1 MLDSTY
7 KRFKGLSIG
16 ALVTILTT
24 GLHPNLDSTNI
35 TQQTESNSSFIS
47 IVDDEIDIE
56 LLIKN
61 MTTREKVAQLMVIWA
76 RGRFES
82 TDNEY
87 FKRIARIIEKEQIGG
102 IIFSSGDIYGQA
114 HLTNRFQQLSQIPL
128 WISQDME
135 TGAAMRIAGT
145 TRFTPAMGVA
155 ATGNPQYAY
164 EIGRVTAQE
173 SKALGVHQIF
183 APVLDVN
190 NNPANPVINTR
201 SYSENPYEVADFAE
215 AFVKGAQDHGTIA
228 TGKHFPGHGDTSID
242 SHLALPTITHD
253 YARLDSIELVPY
265 KRVIQAGIKS
275 IMSAHIAFPEI
286 GQSANLPGTLDANI
300 LTGLLKDTLGFT
312 GLIVSDALEMSAIS
326 RNFSPGDA
334 AVRALDAGIDMLLLP
349 NNLVSAIDA
358 VEKAVEEGKIRMDT
372 LDAAVRKI
380 LQLKV
385 EYGVFKQHSIDIESL
400 PGIINPL
407 ESRLL
412 SAKIARE
419 SITLLRNEN
428 DIIPIRPDR
437 FPRVTVIAISDN
449 NNANTGS
456 TFARSIREYH
466 PAVSFYLMD
475 LRTSKEEIDIIIRNA
490 RQSDLIIIGTFV
502 YVRTS
507 NDIELT
513 GRQKQFI
520 QKITDLKKPLVVS
533 SFGNPYAVRD
543 IPRAGVHLLAW
554 ASTDQQMEAAAHAIF
569 GASSVSGKLPV
580 TIPPFYKYG
589 HGLTIDKSIL
599 RVDHPAVTTMNIDSL
614 RVIEDIMQEAI
625 KNKTFPGGVVT
636 VIKDDI
642 IVYQNAH
649 GYHDYNKMNPVQTT
663 DVFDLASISK
673 ILGTTLGVMKLIDD
687 GKLSLDDRISSFFS
701 EFDTPEKKD
710 ITIYQML
717 THVSGLPAFRV
728 YVDEIKDKKSLVQA
742 ILNEPLINKPGQEY
756 VYSDLGIII
765 TGLVIEKISGQSLD
779 VFMDRNFYAPMGMN
793 MTTYN
798 PMKRGNWYT
807 SRILPTEIDTIY
819 RHKLIQGE
827 VHDERA
833 YYLEGVAGHAG
844 LFSNAPDIAKFSS
857 MLLNKGLYGGKRF
870 LNEHTI
876 ESFIK
881 RQQPLNRRGIGFDM
895 KSIEG
900 FSSAGTKT
908 SINSYG
914 HTGFTGTSLW
924 IDPDRATAIIILTNR
939 TFPYRGTSLGV
950 SQVRSNIAD
959 IVIGSISK

>member
-1 MLDSTY
+1 
-7 KRFKGLSIG
+7 
-16 ALVTILTT
+16 
-24 GLHPNLDSTNI
+24 
-35 TQQTESNSSFIS
+35 
-47 IVDDEIDIE
+47 
-56 LLIKN
+56 
-61 MTTREKVAQLMVIWA
+61 
-76 RGRFES
+76 
-82 TDNEY
+82 
-87 FKRIARIIEKEQIGG
+87 
-102 IIFSSGDIYGQA
+102 
-114 HLTNRFQQLSQIPL
+114 
-128 WISQDME
+128 
-135 TGAAMRIAGT
+135 
-145 TRFTPAMGVA
+145 
-155 ATGNPQYAY
+155 
-164 EIGRVTAQE
+164 
-173 SKALGVHQIF
+173 
-183 APVLDVN
+183 
-190 NNPANPVINTR
+190 
-201 SYSENPYEVADFAE
+201 
-215 AFVKGAQDHGTIA
+215 
-228 TGKHFPGHGDTSID
+228 
-242 SHLALPTITHD
+242 
-253 YARLDSIELVPY
+253 
-265 KRVIQAGIKS
+265 
-275 IMSAHIAFPEI
+275 
-286 GQSANLPGTLDANI
+286 
-300 LTGLLKDTLGFT
+300 
-312 GLIVSDALEMSAIS
+312 
-326 RNFSPGDA
+326 
-334 AVRALDAGIDMLLLP
+334 
-349 NNLVSAIDA
+349 
-358 VEKAVEEGKIRMDT
+358 
-372 LDAAVRKI
+372 
-380 LQLKV
+380 
-385 EYGVFKQHSIDIESL
+385 
-400 PGIINPL
+400 
-407 ESRLL
+407 
-412 SAKIARE
+412 
-419 SITLLRNEN
+419 
-428 DIIPIRPDR
+428 
-437 FPRVTVIAISDN
+437 
-449 NNANTGS
+449 
-456 TFARSIREYH
+456 
-466 PAVSFYLMD
+466 MD

-569 GASSVSGKLPV
+569 GASSVIGELPV
-580 TIPPFYKYG
+580 TIPPLYKYG

-614 RVIEDIMQEAI
+614 RVIDDIMQEAI

-673 ILGTTLGVMKLIDD
+673 IMGTTLGVMKLIDD

-701 EFDTPEKKD
+701 EFDTLEKKD

-876 ESFIK
+876 KSFIK

>member
-1 MLDSTY
+1 MFDSTS
-7 KRFKGLSIG
+7 KRFTGLSIG
-16 ALVTILTT
+16 VLALILITGFVLNWNSTGITYQTRSSTGEILIFDDDTDVDTI
-24 GLHPNLDSTNI
+24 
-35 TQQTESNSSFIS
+35 
-47 IVDDEIDIE
+47 IE
-56 LLIKN
+56 N
-61 MTTREKVAQLMVIWA
+61 MTIREKVAQLMVVWA

-82 TDNEY
+82 HDDEY

-102 IIFSSGDIYGQA
+102 IIFSSGDVYGQA
-114 HLTNRFQQLSQIPL
+114 HLTNQFQRLSKIPL

-135 TGAAMRIAGT
+135 TGAAMRITGT

-201 SYSENPYEVADFAE
+201 SYSENPHEVADYAV
-215 AFVKGAQDHGTIA
+215 AFVNGAQKHGTIA

-286 GQSANLPGTLDANI
+286 GQSANLPGTLDPNI

-312 GLIVSDALEMSAIS
+312 GLIVSDALEMSGIS

-334 AVRALDAGIDMLLLP
+334 AVRALDAGINMLLLP
-349 NNLVSAIDA
+349 NNLISAIDA
-358 VEKAVEEGKIRMDT
+358 VEKAVIDGKITTDK
-372 LDAAVRKI
+372 LDAAVRKV

-385 EYGVFKQHSIDIESL
+385 EYGVFKQESIDVESL
-400 PGIINPL
+400 PAKINSL

-419 SITLLRNEN
+419 SITLLKNEN
-428 DIIPIRPDR
+428 DIIPIRPNR

-456 TFARSIREYH
+456 NFARFVREYH

-475 LRTSKEEIDIIIRNA
+475 LRTSKEEIDIILRNA

-520 QKITDLKKPLVVS
+520 QRVTDLKKPLVVT

-543 IPRAGVHLLAW
+543 IPRADVHLLAW
-554 ASTDQQMEAAAHAIF
+554 ASTDEQMEAAAHAIF
-569 GASSVSGKLPV
+569 GAASINGKLPV
-580 TIPPFYKYG
+580 TIPKFYKYG
-589 HGLTIDKSIL
+589 HGLPSDKSIL
-599 RVDHPAVTTMNIDSL
+599 RVDHPAVSKMDIDSL
-614 RVIEDIMQEAI
+614 SIIDDVMQDAI
-625 KNKTFPGGVVT
+625 RNRIFPGGVVT

-649 GYHDYNKMNPVQTT
+649 GYHDYDMMKPVRTT

-673 ILGTTLGVMKLIDD
+673 IMGTTLGVMKLIDD
-687 GKLSLDDRISSFFS
+687 GKLSLDDPISAYFP
-701 EFDTPEKKD
+701 EFDTPEKKN

-728 YVDEIKDKKSLVQA
+728 YIDKIKDKKSLVQA
-742 ILNEPLINKPGQEY
+742 ILDEPLINTPGQEY

-765 TGLVIEKISGQSLD
+765 TALIIEKISGQSLD
-779 VFMDRNFYAPMGMN
+779 VFMDRNFYTPMGMN

-798 PMKRGNWYT
+798 PKKRGNWYT
-807 SRILPTEIDTIY
+807 NRVLPTEIDTIY

-833 YYLEGVAGHAG
+833 YYLDGVAGHAG

-857 MLLNKGLYGGKRF
+857 MLLNNGVYGGKRF
-870 LNEHTI
+870 LKEETI
-876 ESFIK
+876 QSFIK
-881 RQQPLNRRGIGFDM
+881 RQEPMNRRGIGFDM
-895 KSIEG
+895 KSIDG

-914 HTGFTGTSLW
+914 HTGFTGTSFW
-924 IDPDRATAIIILTNR
+924 IDPDRNTAIIVLTNR
-939 TFPYRGTSLGV
+939 TFPYRGTATGV
-950 SQVRSNIAD
+950 SQVRSKIAD
-959 IVIGSISK
+959 IVIGSILE